1 MAVASGRKPA
11 PMGAKAPG
19 ALPLQSAIDVEV
31 GAYVVNEFLSDGHKW
46 LVGKPYKTK
55 GGVERLL

>member
-1 MAVASGRKPA
+1 MASGRKPA

-19 ALPLQSAIDVEV
+19 ALPLQSAIDVKV
-31 GAYVVNEFLSDGHKW
+31 GTDVIDKLLIDGRKW
-46 LVGKPYKTK
+46 LVGKPYKAK